1 LFAACTYKHTTTQ
14 QQHGLGGSSQP
25 SHSFSFTPA
34 VKQEPGA
41 AAPAPYAAVSG
52 TAAASASAAAPAAAT
67 SAAKTAA
74 ELRSERGA
82 AALADAKKFAVA
94 AKQAAVNERVRQLNE
109 ANDSRFHF

>member
-34 VKQEPGA
+34 VKQEPVA
-41 AAPAPYAAVSG
+41 AALAPYAAVSG
-52 TAAASASAAAPAAAT
+52 TTAASAAAPAAAA

-82 AALADAKKFAVA
+82 AALADARRFAA
-94 AKQAAVNERVRQLNE
+94 DAKQAAVNERVRQLNE
-109 ANDSRFHF
+109 ANDSKFHF